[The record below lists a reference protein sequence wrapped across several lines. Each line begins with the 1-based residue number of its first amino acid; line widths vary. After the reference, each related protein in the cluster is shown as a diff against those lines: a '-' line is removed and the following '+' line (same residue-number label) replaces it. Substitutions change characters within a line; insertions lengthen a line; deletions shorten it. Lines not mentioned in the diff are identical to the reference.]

1 MSRESGSVEVKFGD
15 SRHPKFL
22 LKELKQK
29 KKILHKVLKG
39 KFSHLTEEEA
49 EAYKKMTREQIYNMI
64 ISYDRRIMDI
74 RKGLWSQGFV
84 ASENERERRRSG
96 WTAYRNSG
104 LYSFPR
110 MDAVRTSE
118 NTMDQKKKESEDL

>member
-1 MSRESGSVEVKFGD
+1 MSRQSGSVKIEFGD
-15 SRHPKFL
+15 SRHPKVL

-49 EAYKKMTREQIYNMI
+49 ETYKNMTRDEIYNMI
-64 ISYDRRIMDI
+64 KSYDKRIIDL
-74 RKGLWSQGFV
+74 RKGLWSQGYV
-84 ASENERERRRSG
+84 ASRNEREMRRAG

-104 LYSFPR
+104 MFAGPR

-118 NTMDQKKKESEDL
+118 NVMEQEKKESEDL